1 MKMTHLTRSIVAAV
15 LLSGSATVLLA
26 QNAANPAC
34 PFGHEPGYGRSLTP
48 EQRAAHHAVV
58 QQYLT
63 ELRQKQANG
72 TLSAEEQAWLKQA
85 EERGGRCITGTPRG
99 PGAGK
104 GLRAGQGAGK
114 GPGPGQGAGQRHR
127 RGLRDGTGP
136 RHGDGTCVVDPS
148 AAGSGNGRGQQGAK

>member
-1 MKMTHLTRSIVAAV
+1 MKITHIMKAIVAAL

-26 QNAANPAC
+26 QDAASSPC

-48 EQRAAHHAVV
+48 EQRAAHQAVV
-58 QQYLT
+58 QQYLAA
-63 ELRQKQANG
+63 LRQKQANG
-72 TLSAEEQAWLKQA
+72 TMTAEEQAWLQQA
-85 EERGGRCITGTPRG
+85 QERGGRCITGTPRG

-136 RHGDGTCVVDPS
+136 RQGDGTCPLGQS
-148 AAGSGNGRGQQGAK
+148 AAVPGAGSGQRGPR